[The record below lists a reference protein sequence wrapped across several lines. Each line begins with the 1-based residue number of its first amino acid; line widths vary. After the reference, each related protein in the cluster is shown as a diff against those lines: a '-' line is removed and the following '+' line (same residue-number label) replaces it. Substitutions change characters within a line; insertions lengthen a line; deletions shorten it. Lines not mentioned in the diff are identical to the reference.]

1 MPHSCTSRGTLF
13 TSHWEKMMSS
23 ELLETNG
30 PASDEAPAFR
40 GSCPIPISDHKE
52 IVLAHGSGGKMTH
65 RLIEKMIL
73 PCFRNELLES
83 LHDGAV
89 FSINGAKLAFSTDS
103 YVVKPIFF
111 PGGDIGKLAIHG
123 TVNDLAMCG
132 ARPLYLSAAF
142 IIEEGFPMQDFWR
155 VLRSMREAADTA
167 GISLVTGDT
176 KVVDRGKGDQIFIN
190 TSGVGM
196 VMPGVD
202 VRPSRAQVGDKIIVS
217 GDIATHGMAI
227 MSVREGLEFETQI
240 ASDTAPLNGLV
251 ESVLNASRNI
261 HVLRD
266 PTRGGVTSAL
276 SEIAEAAKVGIRL
289 DEQSLPVS
297 QEVRGA
303 CEILGLDPL
312 YVANEGKLLAFV
324 PNEDANK
331 VLEAMRSDP
340 YGTRAVIIG
349 EVIDAHPGIITM
361 KTHIGGTR
369 VVDMLSGEQL
379 PRIC

>member
-1 MPHSCTSRGTLF
+1 
-13 TSHWEKMMSS
+13 MMSS
-23 ELLETNG
+23 DLLETNG
-30 PASDEAPAFR
+30 AVSDEASAPPA
-40 GSCPIPISDHKE
+40 SCPIPISDHKE

-73 PCFRNELLES
+73 PSFRNELLEP

-89 FSINGAKLAFSTDS
+89 FSMNGTKLAFSTDS

-111 PGGDIGKLAIHG
+111 PGGDIGKLAVHG

-167 GISLVTGDT
+167 SISLVTGDT

-190 TSGVGM
+190 TSGIGLVLD
-196 VMPGVD
+196 GVD
-202 VRPSRAQVGDKIIVS
+202 IRPSRAQVGDKVIIS
-217 GDIATHGMAI
+217 GEIAAHGIAI
-227 MSVREGLEFETQI
+227 MSVRESLEFETQI
-240 ASDTAPLNGLV
+240 ASDTTALNGLV
-251 ESVLNASRNI
+251 ESVLNASKNI

-276 SEIAEAAKVGIRL
+276 TEIAEAAKVGIRL
-289 DEQSLPVS
+289 DEQSLPIS

-312 YVANEGKLLAFV
+312 YVANEGKLLAVV
-324 PNEDANK
+324 PKEDANN
-331 VLEAMRSDP
+331 VLEVMRSHP
-340 YGTRAVIIG
+340 HGTLAAIIG
-349 EVIDAHPGIITM
+349 EVTNSHPGMVTM